1 MLLVVSYKLLLMQ
14 YQVPQFIETEDKI
27 IGGVLTLKQFL
38 IIAAAAG
45 LSFLFYFIFAS
56 LAWILLTSVVGIIAI
71 FIAFVKIQGRS
82 VPTLVVAAF
91 SYYWQPRFY
100 LWQSEKPESETA
112 FLEAKTLTAK
122 KAEPKEFV
130 FHRKAKSDVPSL
142 EPVLPTDWR
151 GSEPASSLEL
161 STAPPAAESTFK
173 RADKLVIENEKAKKE
188 ALAALEEQLLKKEEL
203 LEHEVEE
210 LRNSKA
216 RLEAEMKKIIESR
229 NLTSM
234 KAARPALTMPD
245 NRAVASPSRNRASV
259 AEEKPKLP
267 ADVKETPS
275 IIREKLA
282 VAGKVQDLLQRI
294 LTSKTSIPKREKKL
308 FNFGKISKERYELL
322 RRATGEIEPAR
333 RVDYGNIRR

>member
-38 IIAAAAG
+38 IIAAAGG

-56 LAWILLTSVVGIIAI
+56 LAWILLTSVVGIIAV
-71 FIAFVKIQGRS
+71 FTAFVKIQGRP
-82 VPTLVVAAF
+82 VPTIVAAAF

-122 KAEPKEFV
+122 KVKPKEFV
-130 FHRKAKSDVPSL
+130 FHKKAKSDAPSL
-142 EPVLPTDWR
+142 APVPPVGWR
-151 GSEPASSLEL
+151 VSEPAPPLEP
-161 STAPPAAESTFK
+161 SPAPAAEKTFK
-173 RADKLVIENEKAKKE
+173 KTESLATENEKAQQE

-229 NLTSM
+229 NLVDM
-234 KAARPALTMPD
+234 KAARPALTMPES
-245 NRAVASPSRNRASV
+245 RAETSPSRNRASMV
-259 AEEKPKLP
+259 EKKPKLP
-267 ADVKETPS
+267 ADAEETPN